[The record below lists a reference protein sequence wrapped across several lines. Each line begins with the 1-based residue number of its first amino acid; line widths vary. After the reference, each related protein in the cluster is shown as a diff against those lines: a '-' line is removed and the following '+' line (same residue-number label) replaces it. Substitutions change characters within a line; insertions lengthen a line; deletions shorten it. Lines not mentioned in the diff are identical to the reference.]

1 MEHVVKHKT
10 LYDSLF
16 KHKNIFL
23 DISMMLVAVVFL
35 AFLSNLY
42 IPLWPVPI
50 TGQTLGVFLIA
61 FFFGS
66 RKGLLTIGLYILA
79 GLLGFGVFAK
89 HSSGIV
95 VILGPTGGYIIG
107 FLVAVFIVGY
117 LIEKGFG
124 RTKTSVLYCMVLGNV
139 IIYILGLIGLKLYFI
154 DAGLWKILVMGLF
167 PFLIGDAIK
176 IGAAVALFPYLW
188 KGSEKIAH

>member
-1 MEHVVKHKT
+1 M
-10 LYDSLF
+10 
-16 KHKNIFL
+16 
-23 DISMMLVAVVFL
+23 
-35 AFLSNLY
+35 
-42 IPLWPVPI
+42 
-50 TGQTLGVFLIA
+50 
-61 FFFGS
+61 
-66 RKGLLTIGLYILA
+66 
-79 GLLGFGVFAK
+79 
-89 HSSGIV
+89 
-95 VILGPTGGYIIG
+95 
-107 FLVAVFIVGY
+107 AVFIVGY